1 MAYRML
7 LMALLALG
15 CSKAYVKSYNRGV
28 DYLNMGLEE
37 EAIREFQEALKQK
50 HDYPDAHYGLGM
62 SYLELDE
69 PEEAL
74 KHLKEALKLDPDDP
88 KYLWACGL
96 AFYELGR
103 YEEAAEC
110 LEKSYR
116 LRPDWEC
123 AYNLGVVLRELGRYG
138 IALERYLPFKRHS
151 FSVQG
156 LRGDSRG
163 VLQEALLLEG
173 KGHHICLEV
182 RRGLLRRPRSRARC
196 VHVFP
201 PEGARGRVRR
211 ELRRYSKRLRAL

>member
-1 MAYRML
+1 ML

-37 EAIREFQEALKQK
+37 EAIREFREALEQK

-74 KHLKEALKLDPDDP
+74 KHLKEALKLDPNDP
-88 KYLWACGL
+88 TYLWACGL

-116 LRPDWEC
+116 LLPDWEC

-138 IALERYLPFKRHS
+138 EAVSYLKKPSKMPIPHPPPTSWRTSPLLTKRS
-151 FSVQG
+151 
-156 LRGDSRG
+156 SRTN
-163 VLQEALLLEG
+163 
-173 KGHHICLEV
+173 
-182 RRGLLRRPRSRARC
+182 
-196 VHVFP
+196 
-201 PEGARGRVRR
+201 
-211 ELRRYSKRLRAL
+211 RL